1 MLLLVGKLMKV
12 KLVLFFCWDWQ
23 QHLLGW
29 WWEVS
34 VPVSHIM
41 ILPIAT
47 DLKNCMTLFHF
58 SLLSKLL
65 EISAK
70 GFWQVFV
77 LLPIPWIVSDFRDSG
92 TCSTDQS
99 SDTDWLT
106 SFGCEAHGEDFET
119 PWYKMAATQQW
130 DLLCIINS
138 KTALLSSYL
147 LAWSRKET
155 V

>member
-1 MLLLVGKLMKV
+1 MLLLLGKLMKV
-12 KLVLFFCWDWQ
+12 KLFLFFCWDWQ

-34 VPVSHIM
+34 VPVSNVM
-41 ILPIAT
+41 ILLIAT
-47 DLKNCMTLFHF
+47 DLNSCVTLFYF

-65 EISAK
+65 EILAK
-70 GFWQVFV
+70 GLCQVFV
-77 LLPIPWIVSDFRDSG
+77 LLPVPWILSDCLDSG
-92 TCSTDQS
+92 TCSTDQPNV
-99 SDTDWLT
+99 TDWLT

-119 PWYKMAATQQW
+119 SCYKMPATQQW
-130 DLLCIINS
+130 DLLCIINF